1 MRLTRLTIALIAF
14 GALFL
19 AASQAQAK
27 SCSGFAVIEA
37 YNADKSMIKVKWT
50 KGKERKF
57 FPKPEGAPTDTS
69 KIPGKCKSKVT
80 KKKAFPVKSTGG
92 RLSITQVRTNF
103 EGKMLNDTD
112 DANWLP
118 GKLQEL
124 IDAKEKV
131 VLVIRPGIGKDPDLN
146 VTTIYLPAG
155 PEDFKEIERLEA
167 QAEDI

>member
-1 MRLTRLTIALIAF
+1 MRLTRLTISLIAF

-19 AASQAQAK
+19 GASQAQAK
-27 SCSGFAVIEA
+27 SCSAFAVIEA

-50 KGKERKF
+50 KGKARKF

-69 KIPGKCKSKVT
+69 KIPGKCKRKVT
-80 KKKAFPVKSTGG
+80 KERILPVKSTGG

-118 GKLQEL
+118 AKLGEL

-131 VLVIRPGIGKDPDLN
+131 VLVIRPSVGKDAEMN

-155 PEDFKEIERLEA
+155 PEDLKEIERLEA

>member
-19 AASQAQAK
+19 GASQAQAK
-27 SCSGFAVIEA
+27 SCSAFAVIQA
-37 YNADKSMIKVKWT
+37 YNADKSQVKVKWT
-50 KGKERKF
+50 KGKVRKF

-80 KKKAFPVKSTGG
+80 KKKVFPVKSTGG

-112 DANWLP
+112 DKNWLP
-118 GKLQEL
+118 GKLKEL
-124 IDAKEKV
+124 IDGKTEV
-131 VLVIRPGIGKDPDLN
+131 VLIIRPNVADRKRHD
-146 VTTIYLPAG
+146 VTTVYLPAG